1 MDPANKFGMF
11 PPMTACISLPA
22 MLHLRGC
29 TSFFM
34 ISTLRIVLAMW
45 QLFRQAIVYNRREA
59 KAAVSEINAALQEKG
74 FEALSVQ
81 EAKRVGYYTLQ
92 SSITAL
98 WFGTLH
104 GRQLNEQER
113 KAKRFAGSFTV
124 FQDDLTDN
132 PDYHYQSFMDLV
144 EAPEQK
150 VLHHREEWMAWYC
163 YQTMLQ
169 AAPDASLVRRT
180 AVLAEQGQHESRK
193 QLQQNLGE
201 EELQQISYHKGGAA
215 TLFYRSMMQPEISA
229 AEEALI
235 YACGELLQWNNDIFD
250 VYKDHHAGVQT
261 LFTSAY
267 DLKPWKLVFIQK
279 LESIKTQLRQLPMPA
294 PGKKHFWHQYLSV
307 ACRGL
312 VCFDQLI
319 ALQDTTGG
327 IFNIAQYER
336 QPTICDMEKWSNLR
350 ASIRYAASFARLE

>member
-1 MDPANKFGMF
+1 
-11 PPMTACISLPA
+11 
-22 MLHLRGC
+22 
-29 TSFFM
+29 
-34 ISTLRIVLAMW
+34 MW

-59 KAAVSEINAALQEKG
+59 KAAVAEINVALQEKG
-74 FEALSVQ
+74 FAALSAQ

-104 GRQLNEQER
+104 GRRLTEAER
-113 KAKRFAGSFTV
+113 KAKRFAGAFTV

-132 PDYHYQSFMDLV
+132 PDYQYQSFMDLV

-150 VLHHREEWMAWYC
+150 VLHHREEWLAWFC
-163 YQTMLQ
+163 YQTMLH

-180 AVLAEQGQHESRK
+180 AVLAEQGQHDSRR
-193 QLQQNLGE
+193 QLQQNLRD
-201 EELQQISYHKGGAA
+201 EELQEISFHKGGAA
-215 TLFYRSMMQPEISA
+215 TLFYRSMMQPAISP
-229 AEEALI
+229 AEEKMI
-235 YACGELLQWNNDIFD
+235 YASGDLLQWCNDIFD

-261 LFTSAY
+261 LFTSAS
-267 DLKPWKLVFIQK
+267 DLKPWKLQFVQK
-279 LESIKTQLRQLPMPA
+279 LEIIKAQLRQLPMP
-294 PGKKHFWHQYLSV
+294 PKGKKSFWHQYLSV

-319 ALQDTTGG
+319 ALQDATGG
-327 IFNIAQYER
+327 VFNIAQYER